1 MKKKTKSLK
10 AYEKPECNVI
20 RIATE
25 YVFCTSVRPDASN
38 SSEAEDNTQWE
49 IGVGRNNGEFEV

>member
-49 IGVGRNNGEFEV
+49 

>member
-1 MKKKTKSLK
+1 MKKKQKFKGLR
-10 AYEKPECNVI
+10 KPECNVI

>member
-20 RIATE
+20 RIAKE
-25 YVFCTSVRPDASN
+25 YVFCTSVRPAASN

>member
-38 SSEAEDNTQWE
+38 SSEAENSTMF
-49 IGVGRNNGEFEV
+49 NGEFEI

>member
-25 YVFCTSVRPDASN
+25 YVFGTSVRPDASN

>member
-10 AYEKPECNVI
+10 AYEEPECNVI

-25 YVFCTSVRPDASN
+25 YVCCTSVRPDASN